1 MRIAN
6 HTALLC
12 GCLGLYLAARPVA
25 AQSGPPA
32 LPGQARTP
40 VPAPRAIPA
49 FTNQAGRVF
58 TAPINNPVT
67 PNFPTLVFDAET
79 KQYDAKPGETIAPFT
94 FNLTNAWTNEITII
108 QVHASCGC
116 TTVKLPATPWHIP
129 PGGSGAVGAQV
140 NLAGKMGLVIKTLTF
155 FTSVGNR
162 IVTLKVNIPPAG
174 TGLAGMS
181 AADRK
186 AAMAR
191 AAADPQ
197 AIFKGDCAKCHVD
210 KGANTFGQDLF
221 AADCGICHESSRRDS
236 AVPDL
241 HALKQPT
248 SLEYWKAIITSG
260 KPHTMMPA
268 FALAQGGPLSDEQ
281 ITSLAAYL
289 NRTISH
295 HFLPTPMTNAAIV
308 PRSLIGSGIYNRE
321 ELRP

>member
-1 MRIAN
+1 MKETLESPAIRAILNDMRVAN

-12 GCLGLYLAARPVA
+12 GCLGLCLAARPVL

-32 LPGQARTP
+32 LQGQARTP
-40 VPAPRAIPA
+40 VP
-49 FTNQAGRVF
+49 
-58 TAPINNPVT
+58 APINNPVT

-94 FNLTNAWTNEITII
+94 FNLTNVWTNEITIV

-140 NLAGKMGLVIKTLTF
+140 NLAGKMGLVAKTLTF
-155 FTSVGNR
+155 FTTNSTKVGNR
-162 IVTLKVNIPPAG
+162 ILTLKVNIPPAG
-174 TGLAGMS
+174 TGMS

-186 AAMAR
+186 AAMTK

-210 KGANTFGQDLF
+210 KGAKTFGQDLF
-221 AADCGICHESSRRDS
+221 AADCGICHESSHRDS

-248 SLEYWKAIITSG
+248 NLEYWKTMITSG
-260 KPHTMMPA
+260 KPHTMMPG
-268 FALAQGGPLSDEQ
+268 FAAAQGGPLSDEQ

-295 HFLPTPMTNAAIV
+295 NFLSTPMTNAAIM
-308 PRSLIGSGIYNRE
+308 PRSLLGSGIYNRE
-321 ELRP
+321 PSK

>member
-1 MRIAN
+1 MRVAN

-12 GCLGLYLAARPVA
+12 GCLGLCLAARLVL

-40 VPAPRAIPA
+40 VPAPRAIPVL
-49 FTNQAGRVF
+49 NSQAGRLF
-58 TAPINNPVT
+58 SGPINNPVT

-79 KQYDAKPGETIAPFT
+79 KQYDAKPGEMIAPFT
-94 FNLTNAWTNEITII
+94 FNLTNVWTNEITIL

-116 TTVKLPATPWHIP
+116 TTAKLPATPWHIP
-129 PGGSGAVGAQV
+129 PGGSGSVGAQI
-140 NLAGKMGLVIKTLTF
+140 NLAGKMGLLVKTLTF

-174 TGLAGMS
+174 TGLAAMS

-186 AAMAR
+186 AAMAK
-191 AAADPQ
+191 AATDPQ

-210 KGANTFGQDLF
+210 KGAGTFGQDLF
-221 AADCGICHESSRRDS
+221 AADCGICHESPRRDS

-248 SLEYWKAIITSG
+248 NLEYWKATITFG

-268 FALAQGGPLSDEQ
+268 FARARGGPLSNEQ

-295 HFLPTPMTNAAIV
+295 NFLPAPMTNAVIM
-308 PRSLIGSGIYNRE
+308 PQSLLGSGIYNRE
-321 ELRP
+321 PLR

>member
-1 MRIAN
+1 MRVAN
-6 HTALLC
+6 YAALLC
-12 GCLGLYLAARPVA
+12 GCLGLCLAARPVL
-25 AQSGPPA
+25 AQSGPPT

-94 FNLTNAWTNEITII
+94 FNLTNVWTNEITIV

-116 TTVKLPATPWHIP
+116 TTAKLPATPWHIP
-129 PGGSGAVGAQV
+129 PGGSGEVGAQV
-140 NLAGKMGLVIKTLTF
+140 NLAGKMGLVTKTLTF

-181 AADRK
+181 VADRK
-186 AAMAR
+186 AAMAM
-191 AAADPQ
+191 AAANPQ

-210 KGANTFGQDLF
+210 KGAKTFGQDLF
-221 AADCGICHESSRRDS
+221 AADCGICHESSHRDS

-241 HALKQPT
+241 HAMKQPT
-248 SLEYWKAIITSG
+248 NLEYWKAMIIFG

-268 FALAQGGPLSDEQ
+268 FARAQGGPLSDEQ

-295 HFLPTPMTNAAIV
+295 NFSPAPMTNAAIV

-321 ELRP
+321 EPRY